1 MSDTADTQ
9 ERTPARAAEVRSAA
23 PASAPGGAS
32 GRLLVR
38 VTERIQETPEAV
50 SLVLDAELPY
60 RPGQFLTLRIPD
72 GAARCY
78 SLAGS
83 PHAGD
88 PLRITVKRVPGGRG
102 SGWLCQDVGVGD
114 ELEILPPAGTFTPPD
129 LDRDLLL
136 VAGGSG
142 ITPVLSIAGSAL
154 AAGRGHVALVYA
166 NRDPDSV
173 IFRDELWG
181 LAEEHPGRFTLVHWL
196 ETLQGLPTAPR
207 LGPLV
212 APYASRETYLCGPAP
227 LMDAAEAA
235 VRSAGGR
242 GRAIHRERYFSLSA
256 DVFTQPTPAATR
268 APAPTPTATRAP
280 APTPA
285 PAPAAGSADQAPA
298 PTPASAGGATAEVEF
313 DGAVHTVDWP
323 AGTPLLDAL
332 LAAGVPAPYS
342 CREGACS
349 ACCCRVLEGEV
360 TMVRNEVLD
369 REDLADGYVLACQAL
384 PLGDRVRLTYEG

>member
-1 MSDTADTQ
+1 MSDTDR
-9 ERTPARAAEVRSAA
+9 RTRSRAAEVRSPA
-23 PASAPGGAS
+23 PAAARGGAT

-38 VTERIQETPEAV
+38 VTDRIQETPEAV

-60 RPGQFLTLRIPD
+60 RPGQFLTVRVPSPSGED

-83 PHAGD
+83 PHTGD
-88 PLRITVKRVPGGRG
+88 PLRITVKRVPGGVG
-102 SGWLCQDVGVGD
+102 SGWLCQDVRIGD

-142 ITPVLSIAGSAL
+142 ITPVLSVAKSAL
-154 AAGRGHVALVYA
+154 VAGAGHVVLVYA
-166 NRDPDSV
+166 NRDPGSV

-181 LAEEHPGRFTLVHWL
+181 LAEEHPGRLTVVHWL
-196 ETLQGLPTAPR
+196 ETLQGLPTAAQ

-212 APYASRETYLCGPAP
+212 APYAVREAYLCGPAP
-227 LMDAAEAA
+227 LMDAAETALLA
-235 VRSAGGR
+235 SGGR
-242 GRAIHRERYFSLSA
+242 SRAIHRERYFSLNG
-256 DVFTQPTPAATR
+256 DVF
-268 APAPTPTATRAP
+268 APAVAAP
-280 APTPA
+280 DPG
-285 PAPAAGSADQAPA
+285 AGSAV
-298 PTPASAGGATAEVEF
+298 PTPGVAGGGQDAASAGGASAEVEAEVEF
-313 DGAVHTVDWP
+313 EGVVHTVAW
-323 AGTPLLDAL
+323 GRQTSLLTAL

-360 TMVRNEVLD
+360 AMVRNEVLAP
-369 REDLADGYVLACQAL
+369 EDLADGYVLACQAL
-384 PLGDRVRLTYEG
+384 PLGDRVRISYDG

>member
-1 MSDTADTQ
+1 MSDT
-9 ERTPARAAEVRSAA
+9 EGRTRSRAAEVRSAA
-23 PASAPGGAS
+23 PAAARGGATS
-32 GRLLVR
+32 RLLVR
-38 VTERIQETPEAV
+38 VTDRIQETPEAV

-60 RPGQFLTLRIPD
+60 RPGQFLTVRVPG

-88 PLRITVKRVPGGRG
+88 PLRITVKRVPGGVG
-102 SGWLCQDVGVGD
+102 SGWLCQEVRIGD

-142 ITPVLSIAGSAL
+142 ITPVLSVAKSAL
-154 AAGRGHVALVYA
+154 LAGAGHVALVYA
-166 NRDPDSV
+166 NRDPGAV

-181 LAEEHPGRFTLVHWL
+181 LAEEHPGRLTVVHWL
-196 ETLQGLPTAPR
+196 ETLQGLPTAPQ
-207 LGPLV
+207 LGPLL
-212 APYASRETYLCGPAP
+212 APYAGRETYLCGPAP

-235 VRSAGGR
+235 VRSAGGA
-242 GRAIHRERYFSLSA
+242 GRAIHRERYFSLSG
-256 DVFTQPTPAATR
+256 DVF
-268 APAPTPTATRAP
+268 APAEAVPATSP
-280 APTPA
+280 AP
-285 PAPAAGSADQAPA
+285 G
-298 PTPASAGGATAEVEF
+298 GGATAEVEF
-313 DGAVHTVDWP
+313 EGAVHTVDWP

-332 LAAGVPAPYS
+332 LDAGVSAPYS

-360 TMVRNEVLD
+360 KMVRNEVLD
-369 REDLADGYVLACQAL
+369 PEDLAEGYVLACQAL
-384 PLGDRVRLTYEG
+384 PLGDRIRISYDG

>member
-1 MSDTADTQ
+1 MSDTDG
-9 ERTPARAAEVRSAA
+9 RTKTRAAGVPSPA
-23 PASAPGGAS
+23 PAAARGGATS
-32 GRLLVR
+32 RLLVR
-38 VTERIQETPEAV
+38 VTDRIQETPEAV

-60 RPGQFLTLRIPD
+60 RPGQFLTVKVPG

-88 PLRITVKRVPGGRG
+88 PLRITVKRVPGGVG
-102 SGWLCQDVGVGD
+102 SGWLCQDVAIGD

-142 ITPVLSIAGSAL
+142 ITPVLSVAKSAL
-154 AAGRGHVALVYA
+154 LAGRSHVALVYA
-166 NRDPDSV
+166 NRDPGSV

-181 LAEEHPGRFTLVHWL
+181 LAEEHPGRLTVVHWL
-196 ETLQGLPTAPR
+196 ETLQGLPTAPQ

-212 APYASRETYLCGPAP
+212 APYAGREAYLCGPAP

-235 VRSAGGR
+235 VRSAGGQ
-242 GRAIHRERYFSLSA
+242 GRSIHRERYFSLSG
-256 DVFTQPTPAATR
+256 DVFTPAVA
-268 APAPTPTATRAP
+268 APAPG
-280 APTPA
+280 PA
-285 PAPAAGSADQAPA
+285 PAPAAAG
-298 PTPASAGGATAEVEF
+298 AGGTTAEVEF
-313 DGAVHTVDWP
+313 EGAVHTVDWT
-323 AGTPLLDAL
+323 AGTPLLDVL

-360 TMVRNEVLD
+360 KMVRNEVLAP
-369 REDLADGYVLACQAL
+369 EDLADGYVLACQAL
-384 PLGDRVRLTYEG
+384 PLGDRVRISYDG

>member
-1 MSDTADTQ
+1 MSDTEGSTKS
-9 ERTPARAAEVRSAA
+9 RAAEVRGPA
-23 PASAPGGAS
+23 PAAAPGGAT

-38 VTERIQETPEAV
+38 VTDRIQETPEAV

-60 RPGQFLTLRIPD
+60 RPGQFLTVRVPG

-88 PLRITVKRVPGGRG
+88 PLRITVKRVPGGVG
-102 SGWLCQDVGVGD
+102 SGWLCQDVRIGD
-114 ELEILPPAGTFTPPD
+114 ELEILPPAGTFTPAD

-142 ITPVLSIAGSAL
+142 ITPVLSVAKSAL
-154 AAGRGHVALVYA
+154 LAGAGHVALVYA
-166 NRDPDSV
+166 NRDPGSV

-181 LAEEHPGRFTLVHWL
+181 LAEEHPGRLTVVHWL
-196 ETLQGLPTAPR
+196 ETLQGLPTAPQ

-212 APYASRETYLCGPAP
+212 APYALRETYLCGPAP

-235 VRSAGGR
+235 IRSAGGQ
-242 GRAIHRERYFSLSA
+242 GRSIHRERYFSLSG
-256 DVFTQPTPAATR
+256 DVF
-268 APAPTPTATRAP
+268 
-280 APTPA
+280 
-285 PAPAAGSADQAPA
+285 APAAAAAPGVGSVAP
-298 PTPASAGGATAEVEF
+298 PTGVAAGGPDTASVSVSAGGATAEVEF
-313 DGAVHTVDWP
+313 EGVVHTVAW
-323 AGTPLLDAL
+323 GRQTSLLTAL

-360 TMVRNEVLD
+360 KMVRNDVLD
-369 REDLADGYVLACQAL
+369 REDLAEGYVLACQAL
-384 PLGDRVRLTYEG
+384 PLGDRVRISYDG

>member
-1 MSDTADTQ
+1 MSDTDG
-9 ERTPARAAEVRSAA
+9 RTKSRAAEVSS
-23 PASAPGGAS
+23 PAPGSARGGAG

-38 VTERIQETPEAV
+38 VTDRIQETPEAV

-60 RPGQFLTLRIPD
+60 RPGQFLTVRLPPSTGAG

-88 PLRITVKRVPGGRG
+88 PLRITVKRVPGGVG
-102 SGWLCQDVGVGD
+102 SGWLCQDVGIGD
-114 ELEILPPAGTFTPPD
+114 ELEILPPAGTFTPAD

-142 ITPVLSIAGSAL
+142 ITPVLSLAKSALIAG
-154 AAGRGHVALVYA
+154 GGHVALVYA
-166 NRDPDSV
+166 NRDPGSV

-181 LAEEHPGRFTLVHWL
+181 LAEEHPGRLTVLHWL
-196 ETLQGLPTAPR
+196 EILQGLPTVPH
-207 LGPLV
+207 LGALV
-212 APYASRETYLCGPAP
+212 APYARREAYLCGPAP

-235 VRSAGGR
+235 VRASGGR
-242 GRAIHRERYFSLSA
+242 SRAIHRERYFSLSG
-256 DVFTQPTPAATR
+256 DVFTAA
-268 APAPTPTATRAP
+268 PG
-280 APTPA
+280 PA
-285 PAPAAGSADQAPA
+285 PAPASAA
-298 PTPASAGGATAEVEF
+298 AGGATAEVEF
-313 DGAVHTVDWP
+313 EGAVHTVDWP
-323 AGTPLLDAL
+323 VGTPLLDVL

-360 TMVRNEVLD
+360 KMVRNDVLAP
-369 REDLADGYVLACQAL
+369 EDLAEGYVLACQAL
-384 PLGDRVRLTYEG
+384 PLGDRVRISYDG

>member
-1 MSDTADTQ
+1 MSDTDG
-9 ERTPARAAEVRSAA
+9 RTKPRAAEVRGPA
-23 PASAPGGAS
+23 PAAARGGAG
-32 GRLLVR
+32 GRLLAR
-38 VTERIQETPEAV
+38 VTDRIQETPEAV

-60 RPGQFLTLRIPD
+60 RPGQFLTIRLPSSTGAD

-88 PLRITVKRVPGGRG
+88 PLRITVKRVPGGVG
-102 SGWLCQDVGVGD
+102 SGWLCRDVGIGD

-142 ITPVLSIAGSAL
+142 ITPVLSLAKSAL
-154 AAGRGHVALVYA
+154 LAGRGHVALVYA
-166 NRDPDSV
+166 NRDPGSV

-181 LAEEHPGRFTLVHWL
+181 LTEEHPGRLTVVHWL
-196 ETLQGLPTAPR
+196 ETLQGLPTAPQ

-235 VRSAGGR
+235 VRASGGQ
-242 GRAIHRERYFSLSA
+242 GRAIHRERYFSLSG
-256 DVFTQPTPAATR
+256 DVF
-268 APAPTPTATRAP
+268 
-280 APTPA
+280 
-285 PAPAAGSADQAPA
+285 APAAAPGAGSAAPPPGA
-298 PTPASAGGATAEVEF
+298 AGGRTDTASVTVGGATAEVEF
-313 DGAVHTVDWP
+313 EGVVHTVAW
-323 AGTPLLDAL
+323 GRRTSLLTAL

-360 TMVRNEVLD
+360 TMARNEVLD
-369 REDLADGYVLACQAL
+369 PQDLADGYVLACQAL
-384 PLGDRVRLTYEG
+384 PLGDRIRISYDG

>member
-1 MSDTADTQ
+1 MPDTDRAV
-9 ERTPARAAEVRSAA
+9 TPPPAGRVPGPA
-23 PASAPGGAS
+23 PAAAPGGAP

-38 VTERIQETPEAV
+38 VTERIQETADAV
-50 SLVLDAELPY
+50 SLVLDARLPY
-60 RPGQFLTLRIPD
+60 RPGQFLTLRLPPSSGAP

-83 PHAGD
+83 PHTGD
-88 PLRITVKRVPGGRG
+88 PLRITVKRVPGGAG
-102 SGWLCQDVGVGD
+102 SGWLCQSVAVGD
-114 ELEILPPAGTFTPPD
+114 ELEVLPPAGTFTPAD

-142 ITPVLSIAGSAL
+142 ITPVLSIAKSAL

-166 NRDPDSV
+166 NRDPGSV

-181 LAEEHPGRFTLVHWL
+181 LAEEHPGRLTVVHWL
-196 ETLQGLPTAPR
+196 ESLQGLPSAPH

-212 APYASRETYLCGPAP
+212 APYAGREAYLCGPAP
-227 LMDAAEAA
+227 LMDAAETAL
-235 VRSAGGR
+235 RSVGTPGGSV
-242 GRAIHRERYFSLSA
+242 HRERYFSLSG
-256 DVFTQPTPAATR
+256 DVF
-268 APAPTPTATRAP
+268 AP
-280 APTPA
+280 
-285 PAPAAGSADQAPA
+285 
-298 PTPASAGGATAEVEF
+298 PASPQDGAGGGAVAEVEL
-313 DGAVHTVDWP
+313 DGAVHTVRWP

-349 ACCCRVLEGEV
+349 ACCCRVVEGE
-360 TMVRNEVLD
+360 TKMVRNEVLD

-384 PLGDRVRLTYEG
+384 PLGDRVRVTYDG

>member
-1 MSDTADTQ
+1 MSDTDG
-9 ERTPARAAEVRSAA
+9 RTKSRAAEVRSPA
-23 PASAPGGAS
+23 PAAARGGAG

-38 VTERIQETPEAV
+38 VTDRIQETPEAV

-60 RPGQFLTLRIPD
+60 RPGQFLTVRLPSSTGAG

-88 PLRITVKRVPGGRG
+88 PLRITVKRVPGGVG
-102 SGWLCQDVGVGD
+102 SGWLCQDVRIGD

-129 LDRDLLL
+129 LDRNLLL

-142 ITPVLSIAGSAL
+142 ITPVLSLAKSAL
-154 AAGRGHVALVYA
+154 LAGAGHVALVYA
-166 NRDPDSV
+166 NRDSGSV

-181 LAEEHPGRFTLVHWL
+181 LAEEHPGRLTVVHWL
-196 ETLQGLPTAPR
+196 ETLQGLPTAAQ

-212 APYASRETYLCGPAP
+212 APYAGRESYLCGPAP

-235 VRSAGGR
+235 IRSAGGR
-242 GRAIHRERYFSLSA
+242 GRAIHRERYFSLSS
-256 DVFTQPTPAATR
+256 DVFTGP
-268 APAPTPTATRAP
+268 APASGQAP
-280 APTPA
+280 ASGPA
-285 PAPAAGSADQAPA
+285 PASGQAPASGPAPASAAAPAAGD
-298 PTPASAGGATAEVEF
+298 GATAEVEF
-313 DGAVHTVDWP
+313 EGSVHTVDWP
-323 AGTPLLDAL
+323 VGTPLLDVL
-332 LAAGVPAPYS
+332 LAEGFPAPYS

-360 TMVRNEVLD
+360 TMVRNEVLAP
-369 REDLADGYVLACQAL
+369 EDLAEGYVLACQAL
-384 PLGDRVRLTYEG
+384 PLGDRIRISYDG

>member
-1 MSDTADTQ
+1 MSDTDG
-9 ERTPARAAEVRSAA
+9 RTKSRAAGVRSPA
-23 PASAPGGAS
+23 PAAARGGAG

-38 VTERIQETPEAV
+38 VTDRIQETPEAV

-60 RPGQFLTLRIPD
+60 SPGQFLTVRVPSSS
-72 GAARCY
+72 GTGGEARCY

-88 PLRITVKRVPGGRG
+88 PLRITVKRVPGGLG
-102 SGWLCQDVGVGD
+102 SGWLCQDVGIGD

-142 ITPVLSIAGSAL
+142 ITPVLSVAKSAL
-154 AAGRGHVALVYA
+154 LAGRGHVALVYA
-166 NRDPDSV
+166 NRDPGSV

-181 LAEEHPGRFTLVHWL
+181 LAEEHPGRLTVVHWL
-196 ETLQGLPTAPR
+196 ETLQGLPTAPQ

-227 LMDAAEAA
+227 LMDAAETA
-235 VRSAGGR
+235 VRASGGR
-242 GRAIHRERYFSLSA
+242 GRAIHRERYFSLSG
-256 DVFTQPTPAATR
+256 DVF
-268 APAPTPTATRAP
+268 APAPP
-280 APTPA
+280 
-285 PAPAAGSADQAPA
+285 G
-298 PTPASAGGATAEVEF
+298 PASAVAAAGAGAGGVTAEVEF
-313 DGAVHTVDWP
+313 EGAVHTVEWP
-323 AGTPLLDAL
+323 LGTPLLDVL
-332 LAAGVPAPYS
+332 LAAGVCAPYS

-360 TMVRNEVLD
+360 KMVRNEVLAP
-369 REDLADGYVLACQAL
+369 EDLADGYVLACQAL
-384 PLGDRVRLTYEG
+384 PLGDRVRISYDG